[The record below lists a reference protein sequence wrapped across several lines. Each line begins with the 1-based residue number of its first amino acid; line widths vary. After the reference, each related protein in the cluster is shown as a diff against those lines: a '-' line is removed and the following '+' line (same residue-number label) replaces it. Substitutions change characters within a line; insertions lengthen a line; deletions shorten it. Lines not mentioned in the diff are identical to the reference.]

1 MVELYRGGGMAK
13 RIRPRDRRAEQGEHP
28 GLSREIAISNP
39 TVGSQ
44 GIYAF
49 VLVTPPGGSTRKHHH
64 GECETSIYV
73 VSGRAKF
80 TWGATGTEHEL
91 IADPGDF
98 VYIPAGEVHSESNVS
113 LTEPLE
119 VVVTRN
125 CPEAV
130 TIVVD

>member
-1 MVELYRGGGMAK
+1 MAK
-13 RIRPRDRRAEQGEHP
+13 RIRPRDRRVEQGEHP

-39 TVGSQ
+39 TVGSG

-80 TWGATGTEHEL
+80 TWGPTGTEHEL

-113 LTEPLE
+113 LTESLE

-125 CPEAV
+125 CPDSV
-130 TIVVD
+130 TILVD